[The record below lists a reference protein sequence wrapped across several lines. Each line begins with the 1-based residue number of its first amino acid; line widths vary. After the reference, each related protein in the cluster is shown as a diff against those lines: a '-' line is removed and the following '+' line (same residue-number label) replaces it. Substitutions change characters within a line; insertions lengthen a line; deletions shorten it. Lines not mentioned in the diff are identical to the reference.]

1 MEVILF
7 IHDMVRLP
15 YANQNMKQIETST
28 AVQYTANRQVVLR
41 QSAFGKALKW
51 QTCRLAIIYSRKQ
64 SCPITFSQ

>member
-1 MEVILF
+1 
-7 IHDMVRLP
+7 MVRLP

-51 QTCRLAIIYSRKQ
+51 QTCRLAII
-64 SCPITFSQ
+64 

>member
-1 MEVILF
+1 
-7 IHDMVRLP
+7 MVSLP

-28 AVQYTANRQVVLR
+28 AVQYTANRQVV
-41 QSAFGKALKW
+41 SAFGKALKW